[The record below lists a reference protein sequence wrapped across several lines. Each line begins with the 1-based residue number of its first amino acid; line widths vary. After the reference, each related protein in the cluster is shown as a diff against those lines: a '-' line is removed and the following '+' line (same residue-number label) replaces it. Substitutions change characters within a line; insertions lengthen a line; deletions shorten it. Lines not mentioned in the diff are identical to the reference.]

1 LIKCGTS
8 PNSYCP
14 KQSGAGATYV
24 THILFKMIA
33 NPGAFA
39 EFGENDTSS
48 GLSGWEASLK
58 KGILVTGKDGA
69 TGDIKGF
76 MNTASTAT
84 NYACYVDDSF
94 ARRRR

>member
-1 LIKCGTS
+1 LRNCGS
-8 PNSYCP
+8 PKNDYCP
-14 KQSGAGATYV
+14 KDTTNPSKYV

-48 GLSGWEASLK
+48 ELSGWEASLK